1 MKCLC
6 PRPICSLYTGDRGR
20 TPTRCWRSSLE
31 CEAFTSSTRRREKHL
46 MMATPSLTL
55 ERHPALTRTRGLP
68 RRTMEA
74 PLPGHHGIDLHLGQ
88 KPKLWG
94 EVYRHLTHLHII
106 SCRHFVYPCCS
117 FLSFFIFNCLPFIA
131 AFQNTKRPKIFL
143 LFLFICFFKFQY

>member
-1 MKCLC
+1 MNMKCLC

-20 TPTRCWRSSLE
+20 TPRRRWRSSLE

-88 KPKLWG
+88 KPKLG
-94 EVYRHLTHLHII
+94 GRYIDI
-106 SCRHFVYPCCS
+106 SLIYISYLVDTLYIHVAVF
-117 FLSFFIFNCLPFIA
+117 FLSF
-131 AFQNTKRPKIFL
+131 
-143 LFLFICFFKFQY
+143 